1 MTEPV
6 IIGDATLYLGDCLEI
21 LPQLEAGSVDAVVTD
36 PPAGIGFMG
45 KKWDHDKGG
54 RDQWIAWMS
63 GVAAACLRVL
73 KPGGY
78 ALVWALPRTS
88 HWTATAWENAGFEVR
103 DRVAYL
109 FGSGFPKSL
118 NVALEFE
125 HELCEYRPGPDG
137 KKRWYY
143 LGEDM
148 PMVQTPPFCNPMAN
162 QWVGWGTALKPA
174 VEDWWL
180 LRKPL
185 EGTVAANVLAHGTG
199 GLNID
204 GCRIGT
210 DAISVHNAPKGTF
223 AGGEA
228 GRGSDT
234 ESYRTHQG
242 RWPANVCHDGSE
254 EVVGLFPQGGASGV
268 ASGPTRGKLGT
279 QGRYGTATGENMGE
293 SCFYGD
299 SGSAARFFYSAKC
312 SRKDRNE
319 GLDCTRTVKY
329 NVPKGGALCEGA
341 ITELVASLA
350 RATSGLA
357 TVKWLTGESGESIV
371 GLCPSASLSTT
382 LTAISKIT
390 TSQILNLCPRLSTS
404 GFIRAA
410 NSGGE
415 SGGSPAASAE
425 NSSASPPTTT
435 SANQAE
441 SARGANL
448 VVSQML
454 STISDAGNW
463 TPATNFH
470 STVKPTALMRWLV
483 RLVTPPGG
491 IVLDPFMGSGS
502 TGKAC
507 AKEGFRFVGIESNP
521 EYFEIAKRRIDH
533 AMTGG
538 PLLAAAETKP

>member
-1 MTEPV
+1 MTDPV
-6 IIGDATLYLGDCLEI
+6 IIGDTTLYRGDALEI
-21 LPQLEAGSVDAVVTD
+21 IPTLEAGSVDAVVTD

-54 RDQWIAWMS
+54 RDQWITWMS
-63 GVAAACLRVL
+63 GVAAECLRVL

-204 GCRIGT
+204 ACRIGT

-242 RWPANVCHDGSE
+242 RWPANLVHDGSE
-254 EVVGLFPQGGASGV
+254 EVVGLFPRSKDGV
-268 ASGPTRGKLGT
+268 AVRHRGVSGGNILCRPKPVGT
-279 QGRYGTATGENMGE
+279 PDMGYGG
-293 SCFYGD
+293 
-299 SGSAARFFYSAKC
+299 SGSAARFFYCAKAN
-312 SRKDRNE
+312 KADRDE
-319 GLDCTRTVKY
+319 GLDDVKPGRHNPY
-329 NVPKGGALCEGA
+329 GEGR
-341 ITELVASLA
+341 EGV
-350 RATSGLA
+350 G
-357 TVKWLTGESGESIV
+357 KTGHY
-371 GLCPSASLSTT
+371 
-382 LTAISKIT
+382 
-390 TSQILNLCPRLSTS
+390 QPR
-404 GFIRAA
+404 R
-410 NSGGE
+410 NSH
-415 SGGSPAASAE
+415 P
-425 NSSASPPTTT
+425 
-435 SANQAE
+435 
-441 SARGANL
+441 
-448 VVSQML
+448 
-454 STISDAGNW
+454 
-463 TPATNFH
+463 
-470 STVKPTALMRWLV
+470 TVKPTALMRWLV

-491 IVLDPFMGSGS
+491 VVLDPFMGSGS

-507 AKEGFRFVGIESNP
+507 AKEGFRFLGLELDA
-521 EYFEIAKRRIDH
+521 EYFDIACRRIED

-538 PLLAAAETKP
+538 PLLASAKDKA